1 MEFCSMNPSIPPLF
15 LPSGKEVKMRRLPAE
30 EQVILAVRIGS
41 FENGFD
47 GYAQLGHWVESNGYQ
62 ITGPAR
68 EIFIKPP
75 TPNNRKDAVAEIQFP
90 VRNTQQLKPT

>member
-41 FENGFD
+41 FENG
-47 GYAQLGHWVESNGYQ
+47 S
-62 ITGPAR
+62 
-68 EIFIKPP
+68 
-75 TPNNRKDAVAEIQFP
+75 
-90 VRNTQQLKPT
+90 